1 MSSSLLMHESLQE
14 YPIVMHV
21 AHTFLLLFVSI
32 LRRHRYTP
40 VSVGHQP
47 SAAASDKAKTQQKM
61 KVSSEGASSL
71 ESGAASRMESGNE
84 VRTSLS
90 AHSAALVS
98 SSLVPRP
105 SHLPL
110 TTAHITVCRR
120 ASYCLQLVCLV
131 DELFEYLHLT

>member
-32 LRRHRYTP
+32 LRRHRYRQQQLQAP

-61 KVSSEGASSL
+61 KVSSEVKLEPKIWYGTELVRSSQ
-71 ESGAASRMESGNE
+71 EPRAEW
-84 VRTSLS
+84 SLGTRF
-90 AHSAALVS
+90 AQV
-98 SSLVPRP
+98 
-105 SHLPL
+105 
-110 TTAHITVCRR
+110 
-120 ASYCLQLVCLV
+120 
-131 DELFEYLHLT
+131 FF